1 MINLSLDELKLI
13 AKSRHIKDNKSM
25 SKERLLSALNESEL
39 VKSEKNFDDERIKK
53 IKKDFKGAI

>member
-1 MINLSLDELKLI
+1 
-13 AKSRHIKDNKSM
+13 M
-25 SKERLLSALNESEL
+25 SKEILLSALNESES